1 MNIQA
6 GKKYRTRD
14 GRVVG
19 VADHTDV
26 EYPFR
31 VFDGYD
37 QVTVDREGYRF
48 EPGRLDRWDL
58 VSEILIALDPT
69 PQPGEEWETR
79 GGNRVRIVANDI
91 PGDQPI
97 AGHPIDREFEDSES
111 RVWTFFP
118 DGRVCGD
125 TDDEDDLVRPVPQ
138 PVVWMVRER
147 GEWYATCGTLEQAE
161 SWREAD
167 PEARTIHPLYEKP

>member
-14 GRVVG
+14 GRVVEVSDFTSIG
-19 VADHTDV
+19 
-26 EYPFR
+26 YPFL
-31 VFDGYD
+31 VTDGVD
-37 QVTVDREGYRF
+37 EVTVDREGYRF

-97 AGHPIDREFEDSES
+97 AGHPIDREFAHDES

-118 DGRVCGD
+118 DGRVYGD
-125 TDDEDDLVRPVPQ
+125 TDDEDDLVRPLPK
-138 PVVWMVRER
+138 PVVWKVRER
-147 GEWYATCGTLEQAE
+147 GKWYSTYGTLEQAE
-161 SWREAD
+161 AIRSAN
-167 PEARTIHPLYEKP
+167 PAYRTIHPLYEKP